1 MISDPFNKIEGS
13 AHGKKI
19 ISLADCLL
27 KNKNKCDEKK
37 YRSILGKLWKA
48 ATAGDARK
56 LPTTQRDRMWRA
68 FHALCSSHDFV
79 VECELFLY
87 PALLQNA
94 TCRLFNQSFVTRL
107 FENIILF
114 KTTVVPTTVA
124 GSQSEEIE
132 MTVVEENILRYAA
145 GFVPFSLKKQCSKRK
160 TRTDEFRQKI
170 KCLSALG
177 VDDELEKS
185 QTFLEYTRSWIE
197 KQNRGGLFQ
206 LNDAGYLFF
215 RAVERHCRKFL
226 QQTCVPNNGSS
237 DIRELVLK
245 DIYNDNVAL
254 QHWAHAT
261 AGHPSSVSLQVLQM
275 CVKLWVNIRGHA
287 FAANWV
293 EKFKQSQCAG
303 KKKALRKDLKDLTL

>member
-1 MISDPFNKIEGS
+1 MRK
-13 AHGKKI
+13 
-19 ISLADCLL
+19 
-27 KNKNKCDEKK
+27 
-37 YRSILGKLWKA
+37 SIAAYWGKLWKA

-56 LPTTQRDRMWRA
+56 LPTTQCDRMWRA
-68 FHALCSSHDFV
+68 FHAVCFSHDFV
-79 VECELFLY
+79 VDCELFLY

-94 TCRLFNQSFVTRL
+94 TCRLFNQSSVTRL

-132 MTVVEENILRYAA
+132 MTVVEENTLRYAV

-160 TRTDEFRQKI
+160 TGTDDGLKTRTFGEKI

-197 KQNRGGLFQ
+197 KQN
-206 LNDAGYLFF
+206 
-215 RAVERHCRKFL
+215 
-226 QQTCVPNNGSS
+226 
-237 DIRELVLK
+237 
-245 DIYNDNVAL
+245 
-254 QHWAHAT
+254 
-261 AGHPSSVSLQVLQM
+261 GHPGQGTLHLYSLQVLQM

-303 KKKALRKDLKDLTL
+303 KNKTLKELS

>member
-1 MISDPFNKIEGS
+1 
-13 AHGKKI
+13 
-19 ISLADCLL
+19 
-27 KNKNKCDEKK
+27 
-37 YRSILGKLWKA
+37 
-48 ATAGDARK
+48 
-56 LPTTQRDRMWRA
+56 MWRA
-68 FHALCSSHDFV
+68 FHALCSSRDFV
-79 VECELFLY
+79 VECEHFLY
-87 PALLQNA
+87 PALLQDA

-145 GFVPFSLKKQCSKRK
+145 GFVPFSLKKQSSKRQ

-177 VDDELEKS
+177 VDGELEKS

-197 KQNRGGLFQ
+197 KQNQEGLFQ
-206 LNDAGYLFF
+206 LNDARHPGTCFEGYLQRQLCFTT
-215 RAVERHCRKFL
+215 L
-226 QQTCVPNNGSS
+226 DT
-237 DIRELVLK
+237 
-245 DIYNDNVAL
+245 
-254 QHWAHAT
+254 
-261 AGHPSSVSLQVLQM
+261 SVSLQVLQM

>member
-13 AHGKKI
+13 AHSKKI

-27 KNKNKCDEKK
+27 KNKSKCDEKK

-56 LPTTQRDRMWRA
+56 LPTTQCDRMWRA

-132 MTVVEENILRYAA
+132 MTVVEENILKICC
-145 GFVPFSLKKQCSKRK
+145 GFCSFLSEK
-160 TRTDEFRQKI
+160 TVFK
-170 KCLSALG
+170 
-177 VDDELEKS
+177 EKD
-185 QTFLEYTRSWIE
+185 Q
-197 KQNRGGLFQ
+197 
-206 LNDAGYLFF
+206 D
-215 RAVERHCRKFL
+215 
-226 QQTCVPNNGSS
+226 
-237 DIRELVLK
+237 
-245 DIYNDNVAL
+245 
-254 QHWAHAT
+254 
-261 AGHPSSVSLQVLQM
+261 
-275 CVKLWVNIRGHA
+275 
-287 FAANWV
+287 
-293 EKFKQSQCAG
+293 
-303 KKKALRKDLKDLTL
+303 

>member
-1 MISDPFNKIEGS
+1 MAESTS
-13 AHGKKI
+13 AM
-19 ISLADCLL
+19 ADL
-27 KNKNKCDEKK
+27 D
-37 YRSILGKLWKA
+37 W
-48 ATAGDARK
+48 DAI
-56 LPTTQRDRMWRA
+56 
-68 FHALCSSHDFV
+68 FEIDFV
-79 VECELFLY
+79 EESGSEGENSDSEDDGLPINEDEEFEEQQQASNKKPLQVNVVEDIK
-87 PALLQNA
+87 A
-94 TCRLFNQSFVTRL
+94 TSSDKAK
-107 FENIILF
+107 
-114 KTTVVPTTVA
+114 KTPKRFVVPTTVA

-132 MTVVEENILRYAA
+132 MTVVEENILRYAV

-160 TRTDEFRQKI
+160 TRTDEFRQKM

-261 AGHPSSVSLQVLQM
+261 AGQPSSVSLQVLQM
-275 CVKLWVNIRGHA
+275 CVKLWVTIRGHA

-303 KKKALRKDLKDLTL
+303 KKKALRKDLKDLLDLKDYNSVKAWTKHATSFYNE